1 MIFLIRVF
9 TYLNC
14 KDCAKHLKTLR
25 EYCSRSPA
33 NLEITDVDD
42 EKNLHLI
49 FEHKIEFIPYTICY
63 DIRGNILH
71 KISGVKTIEE
81 FEDIVYYGIQDESE

>member
-1 MIFLIRVF
+1 M
-9 TYLNC
+9 
-14 KDCAKHLKTLR
+14 
-25 EYCSRSPA
+25 
-33 NLEITDVDD
+33 DD

-49 FEHKIEFIPYTICY
+49 FEYKIEFIPYTICY

-81 FEDIVYYGIQDESE
+81 FEDIVYYGISDEESE